1 MKSGSKQS
9 KVKTVMKEWKEGKLK
24 SGTSDKK
31 VTNPKQAIAIALSEA
46 GMSKNKKYKGGSMK
60 KYEDG
65 GTVVTDSELE
75 RFKKELSNSFLT
87 GAQRERY
94 EELRRAAQDA
104 TSGSA
109 MTESELKRIK
119 EQTSK
124 RGGGAIMADK
134 KSTMGEALKKG
145 GSLFKGKE
153 TYGEE
158 LSEAKSVKSGKTSP
172 SEFVKGEKSEGHK
185 GEEKNLSK
193 QAKDI
198 KSGKTSPESY
208 AKMEASEPEGKRG
221 GGAIMASKQST
232 MGEALRGGGAI
243 MASKRSTMGEALS
256 TGGEVKGTG
265 VAIRGFRPAKMS

>member
-24 SGTSDKK
+24 SSSGDK

-46 GMSKNKKYKGGSMK
+46 KMSNK
-60 KYEDG
+60 
-65 GTVVTDSELE
+65 
-75 RFKKELSNSFLT
+75 
-87 GAQRERY
+87 
-94 EELRRAAQDA
+94 
-104 TSGSA
+104 
-109 MTESELKRIK
+109 
-119 EQTSK
+119 K
-124 RGGGAIMADK
+124 RGGGVIMANK

-221 GGAIMASKQST
+221 GGAIMSSKMST

-265 VAIRGFRPAKMS
+265 AAVKGFRPAKMC